1 VAGVFAGAVLDP
13 LGQQLADLSRATEQR
28 DRAEREAR
36 RAEQAAGAETADLSD
51 HADPGARSAPL
62 AVPELDVDPVPAA
75 ASLAGLA
82 GPGEEVP
89 PVRHLLP
96 SGRSTGRTLGAAL
109 VTGGLWA
116 AAAAHFGSHL
126 LLAPFLVFF
135 GLAVAVSVTDLTHRL
150 VPRYLVYGA
159 LALIV
164 PLLVAVS
171 AIDHTW
177 HDLAG
182 AAIGGAAAFGVFFLI
197 WFFVPK
203 GMGFG
208 DVRLAGAIG
217 LTVGYLSLLHV
228 YLAFLTGFILGLV
241 LGLVFMVGATTG
253 RKTRIPF
260 APALAAGAVIA
271 TLWGGPVAQH
281 LFHAGT

>member
-1 VAGVFAGAVLDP
+1 VAGVVAGAVLDP

-36 RAEQAAGAETADLSD
+36 RAEQAPAAETTSLSD
-51 HADPGARSAPL
+51 HADPGAPSAPL
-62 AVPELDVDPVPAA
+62 VVPELDVDA
-75 ASLAGLA
+75 
-82 GPGEEVP
+82 P

-96 SGRSTGRTLGAAL
+96 SGRSTGRTVGAAL

-159 LALIV
+159 SALIV

-228 YLAFLTGFILGLV
+228 YLAFLTGFVLGLV

>member
-1 VAGVFAGAVLDP
+1 MAGVVAGAVLDP
-13 LGQQLADLSRATEQR
+13 LGQQLADLSRAAEQR

-36 RAEQAAGAETADLSD
+36 RAEQAAAAETANLSD
-51 HADPGARSAPL
+51 HADPGAPSAPL
-62 AVPELDVDPVPAA
+62 VVPELDVDEVPAA
-75 ASLAGLA
+75 AAHLAEPVDEA
-82 GPGEEVP
+82 SA
-89 PVRHLLP
+89 VRHLLP
-96 SGRSTGRTLGAAL
+96 SGRSTGRTVGAAL

-116 AAAAHFGSHL
+116 AAAVHFGSHL

-159 LALIV
+159 VALIV

-260 APALAAGAVIA
+260 APALAAGAVVA